1 MKPKFDVTRDED
13 ERYIYVRH
21 RELSAT
27 ISFYDSNRSAVI
39 KTYDIQDMVITFQD
53 IWQNACTEEALIE
66 IAKGMLTYL
75 KMSYVNKIKVEMM
88 GGGTMPAIA
97 KVKEQKATVE
107 SVFIGERHGL
117 LTAVICFR
125 YATGNRQCN
134 MAKNMTKGTG
144 LIDFIAGILKVF
156 RVDNIYDIIGKSCIV
171 FGTDE
176 RVFSVTSAHDE
187 TSYDF

>member
-53 IWQNACTEEALIE
+53 IWQNAYTEEALIE

-88 GGGTMPAIA
+88 GGGTMPARAKVILSITEANEQLIA
-97 KVKEQKATVE
+97 K
-107 SVFIGERHGL
+107 
-117 LTAVICFR
+117 R
-125 YATGNRQCN
+125 YSKTELN
-134 MAKNMTKGTG
+134 TP
-144 LIDFIAGILKVF
+144 
-156 RVDNIYDIIGKSCIV
+156 NISKRD
-171 FGTDE
+171 
-176 RVFSVTSAHDE
+176 
-187 TSYDF
+187 